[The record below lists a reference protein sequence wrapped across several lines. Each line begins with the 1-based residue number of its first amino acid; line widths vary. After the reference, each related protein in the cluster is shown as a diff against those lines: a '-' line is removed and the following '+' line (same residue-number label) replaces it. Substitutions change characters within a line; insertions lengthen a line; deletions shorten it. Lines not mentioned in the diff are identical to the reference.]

1 MAQITIKKGR
11 DGLADCQEPETS
23 ERVDEKTANS
33 KKWRL
38 SYSKVIELLGA
49 PRDQRK
55 LSAWFKQFRGCTSC
69 NVPSLVLAEV
79 CLMGSLL

>member
-23 ERVDEKTANS
+23 KRGDEKTANT
-33 KKWRL
+33 KKGRL
-38 SYSKVIELLGA
+38 SYSKVIELLGT

-55 LSAWFKQFRGCTSC
+55 LSA
-69 NVPSLVLAEV
+69 
-79 CLMGSLL
+79 